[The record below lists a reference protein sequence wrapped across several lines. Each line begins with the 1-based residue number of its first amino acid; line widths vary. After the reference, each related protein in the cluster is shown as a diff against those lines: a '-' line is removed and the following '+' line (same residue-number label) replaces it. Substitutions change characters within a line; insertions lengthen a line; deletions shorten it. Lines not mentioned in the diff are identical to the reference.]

1 MLRSRQ
7 VVDTPLITRIITT
20 TVLVVL
26 SGNHRGMGGMRV
38 MPLTLSNTLHQHNN
52 NNSHNSNS
60 SAHVRDQAPRI
71 SFKRLEQQL
80 VVK

>member
-26 SGNHRGMGGMRV
+26 SGNHRDMEGMRV
-38 MPLTLSNTLHQHNN
+38 MPLTLSNTLHQHN

-71 SFKRLEQQL
+71 SFKQLEQQL